1 MPAQHELH
9 ETFDAILV
17 LGCGSQY
24 FCLITD
30 ESESLMSTV
39 KCCLAVRGS
48 MCSCARLVWLS
59 MAAGGD
65 KQAVGCNV
73 AISSGGARW
82 ECIVCILDCRAFH
95 DCSWPA
101 RPRQMR
107 NMNLNHERKISKT
120 GTGASKYK

>member
-48 MCSCARLVWLS
+48 MCFCARLVWLS

-65 KQAVGCNV
+65 NKQLAVMWRYRQ
-73 AISSGGARW
+73 A
-82 ECIVCILDCRAFH
+82 ERAGNALCAFSTVGPFMTAH
-95 DCSWPA
+95 GLRGPG
-101 RPRQMR
+101 R
-107 NMNLNHERKISKT
+107 
-120 GTGASKYK
+120 